1 MISTLGKITKV
12 SIYLLVFLMPLFF
25 LPQTPSVLTYNK
37 QVLLVSLTFIALFSW
52 LLDSLTKGKINL
64 NISKLNIPI
73 VVFLI
78 VAGISTWFSSYRY
91 ASFWGWPLDISSS
104 LLTTICFALLYFLI
118 INVFEKK
125 DIIGILFWLA
135 ISGFLAAVIG
145 GLQMFGRFIFPF
157 DFTKTTSFN
166 TIDTIG
172 SLGIFLGILSPLFLT
187 LFFISKRLIKFLM
200 GLFSLMS
207 LLMLVV
213 INFWVAWVVLLIASI
228 VVLVFGISEREIFK
242 TSWLT
247 LPVIFLVLS
256 VFFGFFRVGIPGLPT
271 TPLEISPS
279 HLATFN
285 IAKSVL
291 RQSPVWGSGPGTFAY
306 NYSQYKPE
314 SINQTLFWAVRFSAG
329 SSEILNRLID
339 TGILGLLSFLAI
351 LVGFLIVMIK
361 RIAPKK
367 SEKDPEAKEKQFY
380 DWVLTLGILA
390 GWIGVVASMF
400 LYPTTI
406 SVMFSFWV
414 FNAVFVVLAENKI
427 KTWNLEPSSMAAI
440 SVSFLFILIFILSM
454 GLFFVGGQR
463 YLSELKYQAGIK
475 AWQNG
480 NNAEAI
486 NQILGATTYVS
497 GQQDDYWRDLAQIYL
512 VRVAEEVEKGT
523 LDEQE
528 SQAIAVLAGNAINSA
543 KNATDVAPKNVANWT
558 VRGFIYRQLINVIE
572 GSGQWSLTAYQKAAE
587 LEPSNPYIY
596 TEIGR
601 VYTAQKETDKAKE
614 QFDKA
619 LSLKSDYA
627 PARFQIALAYV
638 NDNKISEAI
647 TEMENAKKLSPFDTG
662 VAFQLGLLYYNND
675 QMTKAK
681 QEFNRV
687 IAQNENYSN
696 ARYFLGL
703 ILDKEGKKN
712 EAIVQF
718 EKIQALNPD
727 NEHVQK
733 VLENLRAGKKALT
746 GLTQE
751 GVPIEEK
758 PAEVLK

>member
-1 MISTLGKITKV
+1 MISTLAKITKV

-25 LPQTPSVLTYNK
+25 LPQTPNVLIYNK
-37 QVLLVSLTFIALFSW
+37 QVLLVGLTFIALFSW
-52 LLDSLTKGKINL
+52 LLDSLTQGKINL

-78 VAGISTWFSSYRY
+78 VVGISTWLSSYRY

-104 LLTTICFALLYFLI
+104 LLTTFCFALLYFLI

-125 DIIGILFWLA
+125 DIIGVLFWLA
-135 ISGFLAAVIG
+135 ISGFLTAVIG
-145 GLQMFGRFIFPF
+145 GLQLFGKFIFPF
-157 DFTKTTSFN
+157 DFAQTTSFN

-200 GLFSLMS
+200 GIFSLVS

-213 INFWVAWVVLLIASI
+213 INSWVAWVVLLIVSI
-228 VVLVFGISEREIFK
+228 VILVFGISKREIFK
-242 TSWLT
+242 ASWLT
-247 LPVIFLVLS
+247 LPMIFLVLS
-256 VFFGFFRVGIPGLPT
+256 VFFGFFRISIPGLPT
-271 TPLEISPS
+271 TPLEVSPS
-279 HLATFN
+279 QTATFN
-285 IAKSVL
+285 IAKNVL
-291 RQSPVWGSGPGTFAY
+291 KQSPVWGSGPGTFAY

-339 TGILGLLSFLAI
+339 TGILGLLSFSAI
-351 LVGFLIVMIK
+351 LIGFSIVMAK
-361 RIAPKK
+361 RLVPKK
-367 SEKDPEAKEKQFY
+367 NEEDPEAKEKQFY
-380 DWVLTLGILA
+380 DWVLTLGVLA

-400 LYPTTI
+400 LYPTSI
-406 SVMFSFWV
+406 SIMFLFWV

-427 KTWNLEPSSMAAI
+427 KTWSLEPSSIAAI
-440 SVSFLFILIFILSM
+440 SVSFLFIIIFILSM
-454 GLFFVGGQR
+454 GLFFIGGQR
-463 YLSELKYQAGIK
+463 YLSELKYQAGIN
-475 AWQNG
+475 AWQKG
-480 NNAEAI
+480 NNIEAI

-512 VRVAEEVEKGT
+512 VRVAEEVQKGT
-523 LDEQE
+523 PDEQE
-528 SQAIAVLAGNAINSA
+528 SQVIAVLAGNAINSA

-558 VRGFIYRQLINVIE
+558 VRGFVYRQLINVIE
-572 GSGQWSLTAYQKAAE
+572 GSGQWALTAYQKAAE

-596 TEIGR
+596 TEMGR

-627 PARFQIALAYV
+627 EARFQIALAYV

-647 TEMENAKKLSPFDTG
+647 TEMENAKSLSPSDIG

-727 NEHVQK
+727 NEHIKK
-733 VLENLRAGKKALT
+733 VLENLKAGKKALT

-758 PAEVLK
+758 PAEVK